1 MLATSRPCRCAPA
14 RGNRNWND
22 YIAGSPCQYALDHEG
37 SGAHVLQVWRD
48 SPCLLSLRWSL
59 ASGSTACG
67 ARSTTSSGRPLC
79 ISVAR
84 SRLPAA
90 GGVRYPIYEN
100 EKAWNGN
107 LHRLEPLADHHREMQ
122 PFASNLDANYL
133 GWINRLARV
142 DRHRRLS
149 VMTSYLAESR
159 PVIALPEG
167 CTAQLEWGNRVLGS
181 G

>member
-1 MLATSRPCRCAPA
+1 MPAELAVVTGEWFYSLRCAL
-14 RGNRNWND
+14 D
-22 YIAGSPCQYALDHEG
+22 YIIWATAVHL
-37 SGAHVLQVWRD
+37 SGAI
-48 SPCLLSLRWSL
+48 PPP
-59 ASGSTACG
+59 SGG
-67 ARSTTSSGRPLC
+67 
-79 ISVAR
+79 
-84 SRLPAA
+84 